1 MDFKLQLPDTVDAV
15 RDWDWEQFQPFFT
28 ELENAALD
36 ETTQDAW
43 LARWTALMSL
53 IQELEASMFI
63 ALSVNTADEE
73 TEAAFERF
81 LEGVF
86 PGVQEAEQSLT
97 DRYLETGLTLAGFE
111 VPRLKM
117 EADAAVFNQNNISL
131 QAEVKR
137 LVNQYDKLV
146 GAQTLEQQGEE
157 FTLTQLR
164 TMMLHE
170 PRGRREEMWKAISG
184 RWLQDREAFN
194 ELWGKLLSIRREM
207 AANAGFTDYRAYRW
221 LEQYR
226 FDYSPED
233 SKAFQ
238 QAILETAVPAAARV
252 YQQHA
257 EEAGVDSIRPWD
269 LDEDLYPVQLP
280 LLQPFSSAA
289 DLEEKGEAIFRKI
302 DPVLGGYFS
311 RMREEGLLD
320 LDNRKNKAPGGYTE
334 MLMQRRLPFVFM
346 NATGLH
352 DNVDT
357 LHHEAGHAFH
367 VFESAGLPYYQQL
380 DTPLEFAEVA
390 SMAMELIA
398 MDFYAAD
405 RGGYYGPDDAR
416 RARREHL
423 EKTIV
428 FWPYMAVVDAFQHWV
443 YEHEEQAMNAE
454 ACDEAWLGLVRKFI
468 PGLNWD
474 GLEDA
479 AATGWHRKPHIFGMP
494 FYYIEYGLAQMG
506 AVQVWRNYRQ
516 DPAALG
522 KYRSALALGGTA
534 GLPDLYTA
542 AGARLA
548 FDRATMEEVIG
559 FVLSQVNK

>member
-28 ELENAALD
+28 ELESAVLD
-36 ETTQDAW
+36 GTTQEAW

-53 IQELEASMFI
+53 VQELEASMFI
-63 ALSVNTADEE
+63 ALSVNTTDEK

-86 PGVQEAEQSLT
+86 PGVQEAEQRLT
-97 DRYLETGLTLAGFE
+97 DRYLESGLTLAGFE
-111 VPRLKM
+111 VPRRKM
-117 EADAAVFNQNNISL
+117 EADAAVFNQKNISL

-137 LVNQYDKLV
+137 LGNQYDKLV
-146 GAQTLEQQGEE
+146 GAQTLEWQGGE

-164 TMMLHE
+164 TNMLHE
-170 PRGRREEMWKAISG
+170 PRDRREEMWKAISG

-194 ELWGKLLSIRREM
+194 ELWGELLSIRRDM
-207 AANAGFTDYRAYRW
+207 AANAGFPDYRAYRW

-238 QAILETAVPAAARV
+238 QAILDTAVPAAARV
-252 YQQHA
+252 YRKHA

-289 DLEEKGEAIFRKI
+289 DLEEKGEAIFQKI
-302 DPVLGGYFS
+302 DPVLGGYYAC
-311 RMREEGLLD
+311 MREEGLLD

-334 MLMQRRLPFVFM
+334 MLMLRRLPFVFM

-367 VFESAGLPYYQQL
+367 VFESAGLPYHQQL
-380 DTPLEFAEVA
+380 DAPLEFAEVA

-398 MDFYAAD
+398 MDFYGAD

-443 YEHEEQAMNAE
+443 YEHADQAMDAG

-468 PGLNWD
+468 PGVNWD

-506 AVQVWRNYRQ
+506 AVQVWRSYRQ
-516 DPAALG
+516 DPGALG

-534 GLPDLYTA
+534 GLPDLYAA

-548 FDRATMEEVIG
+548 FDRGTMEEVIG
-559 FVLSQVNK
+559 FVLSQME